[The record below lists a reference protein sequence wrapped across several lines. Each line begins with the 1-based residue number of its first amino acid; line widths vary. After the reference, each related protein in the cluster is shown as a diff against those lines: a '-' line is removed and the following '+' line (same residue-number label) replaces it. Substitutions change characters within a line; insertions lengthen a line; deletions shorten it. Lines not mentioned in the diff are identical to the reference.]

1 MQPNLEE
8 NKVFI
13 HEFSRTAPVN
23 VLLDH
28 FFFLMNEWPTWRTF
42 RGKVLRKCRMFFLV
56 VISSLK
62 AWYVCFFWKYTKRKQ
77 QTNKQTR
84 LVFFFFLFLFFC
96 RYKETT
102 DVFNEITSA
111 KKYSKFLRPFHKG
124 NRQKKCTVTFK
135 CTQSKAKGPAKTR
148 SKYGALSV
156 KKGVYGVEQTNLHSH
171 AGISTLM
178 YISSSEK
185 ERKIEDKVIT
195 TRNQLKR
202 DVCNK
207 YSLIDFL
214 NVLIFMMFSV
224 IYRKSSKS

>member
-28 FFFLMNEWPTWRTF
+28 FFLMNEWPTWRTF
-42 RGKVLRKCRMFFLV
+42 REKVLRKCRMFFLV

-62 AWYVCFFWKYTKRKQ
+62 AWYVCFFRKYTKRKQ

-111 KKYSKFLRPFHKG
+111 EKYSKLLRPFHKG
-124 NRQKKCTVTFK
+124 NRQKKCIVTFK

-156 KKGVYGVEQTNLHSH
+156 KKGVYRVEQTNLHSH

-207 YSLIDFL
+207 YSLNDFL

>member
-1 MQPNLEE
+1 MSGQHGGHSEE
-8 NKVFI
+8 KFLG
-13 HEFSRTAPVN
+13 N
-23 VLLDH
+23 V
-28 FFFLMNEWPTWRTF
+28 E
-42 RGKVLRKCRMFFLV
+42 CFFLV

-84 LVFFFFLFLFFC
+84 LVFIFLFLFLFFC

-102 DVFNEITSA
+102 DVLNEITSA
-111 KKYSKFLRPFHKG
+111 EKYSKFLRPFHKG

-148 SKYGALSV
+148 SKYGALTD
-156 KKGVYGVEQTNLHSH
+156 KKGVFGVEQTNVHSH
-171 AGISTLM
+171 TGISTLM
-178 YISSSEK
+178 YISWSEK

-202 DVCNK
+202 DFCNK

-214 NVLIFMMFSV
+214 NVFIFMMFSV